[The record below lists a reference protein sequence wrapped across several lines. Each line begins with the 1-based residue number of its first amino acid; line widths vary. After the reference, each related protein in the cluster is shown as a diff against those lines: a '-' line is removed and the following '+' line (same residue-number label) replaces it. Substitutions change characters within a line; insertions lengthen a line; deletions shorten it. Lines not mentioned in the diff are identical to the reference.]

1 MNLFQ
6 DVKILRDEEKTLDE
20 IKVELEKKY
29 SVYQF
34 SFLEENDKENI
45 VSSEY
50 LSSASMRFEVP
61 LDELTEDDKKK
72 KALFMYITSKS
83 ASDLKFGSSTFIK
96 KIANSTDTNYNE
108 TFLMGKKEFS
118 NNTKVED

>member
-96 KIANSTDTNYNE
+96 KIANSTDT
-108 TFLMGKKEFS
+108 
-118 NNTKVED
+118 